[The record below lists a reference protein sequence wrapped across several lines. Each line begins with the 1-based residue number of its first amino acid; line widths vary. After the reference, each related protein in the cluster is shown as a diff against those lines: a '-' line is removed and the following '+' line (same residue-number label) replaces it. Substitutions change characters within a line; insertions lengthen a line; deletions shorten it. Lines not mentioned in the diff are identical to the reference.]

1 MPPVKTL
8 RKRGWKK
15 LRPRPNENNQR
26 EKILFFESI
35 LNHLPPS
42 WYNNDSWTYTLIH
55 GKQVVL
61 MPNNQKQKTKIYRQY
76 TKLLWNSRPIV
87 TFQQVKDSA

>member
-35 LNHLPPS
+35 LNDLPPS
-42 WYNNDSWTYTLIH
+42 WHNNGPWTTILIDYH
-55 GKQVVL
+55 QDILMANIRGKLELVIQFCTSFSPWL
-61 MPNNQKQKTKIYRQY
+61 N
-76 TKLLWNSRPIV
+76 
-87 TFQQVKDSA
+87 